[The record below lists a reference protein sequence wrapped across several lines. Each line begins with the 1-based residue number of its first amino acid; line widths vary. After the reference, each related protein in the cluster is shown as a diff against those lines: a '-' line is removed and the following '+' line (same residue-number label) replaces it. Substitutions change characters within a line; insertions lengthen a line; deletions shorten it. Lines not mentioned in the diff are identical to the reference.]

1 MRAAIIEDGVV
12 TNVIVVHHLE
22 DCPGC
27 VEGEGAAIGDN
38 WDGKVFTRP
47 LPVIPPEVVTKQQI
61 AELESVITPR
71 RLREAILTPEG
82 KTWLTSIDQQV
93 ATLRGKLPK

>member
-1 MRAAIIEDGVV
+1 MRAAIVEDGVV
-12 TNVIVVHHLE
+12 TNVIVVQALE
-22 DCPGC
+22 DFPGC
-27 VEGEGAAIGDN
+27 IEGSDAAIGDS
-38 WDGKVFTRP
+38 WDGEVFVRP
-47 LPVIPPEVVTKQQI
+47 VPVIPPEVVAKQQI
-61 AELESVITPR
+61 ATLESVITPR